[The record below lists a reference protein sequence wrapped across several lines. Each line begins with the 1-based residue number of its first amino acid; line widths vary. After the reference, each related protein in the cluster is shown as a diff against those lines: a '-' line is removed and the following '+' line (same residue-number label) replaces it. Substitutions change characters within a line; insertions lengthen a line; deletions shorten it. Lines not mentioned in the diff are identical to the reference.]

1 MIFLCALLLSYF
13 YCQRFAFELY
23 FPMYVSV
30 IIIVMSKKYVDECKK
45 LQQKKDSNHIITKSS
60 TNSELDGIF

>member
-1 MIFLCALLLSYF
+1 
-13 YCQRFAFELY
+13 
-23 FPMYVSV
+23 MYVSV